1 MDNENSTSADVRGP
15 SLTGVNVG
23 TIPNTTSDTTPQQPT
38 DPVSLTPSSMGVA
51 STPPP
56 FPMGGG
62 VAEEKE
68 SCRPP
73 TGMARGRRRSRASS
87 GGSDTSGSRSDAR
100 PAPVENLAGA
110 LSDPTSGRRGSRPP
124 LPPGVLAKTS
134 DKDKKARR
142 RKPANEPLSSSLDRP
157 PLLPIVDT
165 AVELEASF
173 PSFVVLGS
181 ALSSIELLSLPGY
194 GRMAI
199 ELAIIRGRWFTL
211 RALQRYLLGRSLAV
225 RLRFGAAVET
235 EHKDEA
241 DERPYVFRATGQP
254 VGAHIARIAII
265 WEIFETPGVEFCHDV
280 PPVADAQGAV
290 RWSSLAN
297 GGKTYSID
305 VSINAASMALGRLAN
320 MPPTSAARSQID
332 FLRRSVEN
340 NAPWYMADVALNTA
354 TYALARHASR
364 FDGGAYY
371 TYRGPLEID
380 TMSDSSR
387 SSTPSRTE

>member
-1 MDNENSTSADVRGP
+1 MDNEISTSADARGP

-23 TIPNTTSDTTPQQPT
+23 TITNTTSNTTPQQPAV
-38 DPVSLTPSSMGVA
+38 PVPLTPASMGA
-51 STPPP
+51 APTPPP
-56 FPMGGG
+56 PPMGGG
-62 VAEEKE
+62 AAEEKE
-68 SCRPP
+68 ASRPP
-73 TGMARGRRRSRASS
+73 PGVARGRRRSRASS

-110 LSDPTSGRRGSRPP
+110 LSDPGSGRRGSRTP
-124 LPPGVLAKTS
+124 LPPGAVAKTS
-134 DKDKKARR
+134 DTDKKARR
-142 RKPANEPLSSSLDRP
+142 RKPAKEPLLGSLDRP
-157 PLLPIVDT
+157 PLFPIVDT

-173 PSFVVLGS
+173 PSFTVMGS
-181 ALSSIELLSLPGY
+181 ALSSVELLSLPGY
-194 GRMAI
+194 GIMAI
-199 ELAIIRGRWFTL
+199 ELAVLRGRWFTL

-241 DERPYVFRATGQP
+241 DVRPYVFRATGQA
-254 VGAHIARIAII
+254 VGAHIARIEIV

-297 GGKTYSID
+297 GGRTYSID
-305 VSINAASMALGRLAN
+305 VSISAASMALGRLAN
-320 MPPTSAARSQID
+320 MPATSAARSQID

-364 FDGGAYY
+364 FDGGAHF